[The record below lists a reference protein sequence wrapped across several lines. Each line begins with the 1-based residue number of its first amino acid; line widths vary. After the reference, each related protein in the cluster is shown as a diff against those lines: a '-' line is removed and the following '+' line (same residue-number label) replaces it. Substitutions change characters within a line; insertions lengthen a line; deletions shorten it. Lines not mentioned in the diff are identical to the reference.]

1 MKIHSPLFQYE
12 FQAAALVDMGLKR
25 SSNQDEVITCP
36 KQGFYA
42 VSDGMGGLP
51 NNGGGVTSGIIRQI
65 LPMMIENIAAEY
77 QSDPAPENAA
87 RLLCEQVQLLSNNI
101 YDTGNKE
108 GFTRFGATLSGVW
121 LVGGSAVF
129 VSLGDSRGY
138 ILPFRKRHIR
148 QVTADHNVA
157 ALLVEKGEIT
167 KAEAHNHPSS
177 SQLFQFAGM
186 PAPARPFIS
195 IVDIRRGD
203 CILLCSDG
211 LHGMVDE
218 MHFPRLIRSS
228 RRNPEKICRNLINEA
243 NANGGRDNIST
254 VYIKVLNNSIN

>member
-1 MKIHSPLFQYE
+1 MKIHTPLFQYD
-12 FQAAALVDMGLKR
+12 FQAAALVDIGLKR

-36 KQGFYA
+36 EQGFYA

-65 LPMMIENIAAEY
+65 LPMMIEDITVEY
-77 QSDPAPENAA
+77 KNEPTPENAA
-87 RLLCEQVQLLSNNI
+87 RLLCEQVQVLSDNI

-108 GFTRFGATLSGVW
+108 GLTHFGATLSGVW
-121 LVGGSAVF
+121 LVGNHAIF

-138 ILPFRKRHIR
+138 ILPRKKKHIQ

-167 KAEAHNHPSS
+167 KVEAQNHPSS

-186 PAPARPFIS
+186 PAPAQPFMS
-195 IVDIRRGD
+195 IVEINPGD
-203 CILLCSDG
+203 RILLCSDG

-218 MHFPRLIRSS
+218 ERIAHLLCSARH
-228 RRNPEKICRNLINEA
+228 NPEKVCRNLIDEA
-243 NANGGRDNIST
+243 NACGGRDNISA
-254 VYIKVLNNSIN
+254 VYIKILDNNE